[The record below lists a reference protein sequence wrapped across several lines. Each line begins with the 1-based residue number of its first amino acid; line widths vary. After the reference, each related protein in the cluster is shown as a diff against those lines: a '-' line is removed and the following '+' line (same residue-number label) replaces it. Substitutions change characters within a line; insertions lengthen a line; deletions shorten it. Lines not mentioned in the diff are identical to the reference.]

1 MNKYL
6 VDSGHPQALAFWVKP
21 VSSCPSPPHYLLRGV
36 KKSPSEGFLEDNEGT
51 VGPSCTV
58 SFICIVRTR
67 KAQSKEDADPTRVS
81 AKAKKSFD
89 ADDESSPDR

>member
-1 MNKYL
+1 MGKTSQL
-6 VDSGHPQALAFWVKP
+6 LPL
-21 VSSCPSPPHYLLRGV
+21 PPHYLLCGV
-36 KKSPSEGFLEDNEGT
+36 EKSPSEGFLEDNEGT

>member
-1 MNKYL
+1 MSKYL
-6 VDSGHPQALAFWVKP
+6 VDYGHPQALAFWVKP
-21 VSSCPSPPHYLLRGV
+21 VSSCPSPYYLLRGV
-36 KKSPSEGFLEDNEGT
+36 AKSPLESFLEGNEGT

-58 SFICIVRTR
+58 SFIFIVRT
-67 KAQSKEDADPTRVS
+67 KEAQSKEDADPTRVS